1 MRRQDGRMFWS
12 SVGRRGNYGVD
23 TPIVP
28 VTQATLA
35 VVMIE
40 LGFRKITDR
49 NDNQGWWLIGAG
61 SILACIA
68 LIYIH
73 AARRGK
79 FLVWSDVLGALNLAG
94 DEKVLDLGCGRGAVT
109 TLAAA
114 RVPTGSVLGVDSF
127 RVRSRLTSN
136 RGGTEDQI
144 ARRNANL
151 EGVADRVKFA
161 QADVRHL
168 NLDGNQF
175 DLVVSGLGIS
185 TVPTAEGRRAALE
198 EAVRVTRPGGRLVL
212 ADIRH
217 IRDYAA
223 RLTELG
229 CEQVKRQPL
238 GWRVWYGGPW
248 LSTTLVSA
256 RKPVD

>member
-1 MRRQDGRMFWS
+1 VFWS

-23 TPIVP
+23 TPVVP
-28 VTQATLA
+28 VTQATLG
-35 VVMIE
+35 VVMLE
-40 LGFRKITDR
+40 LGIRKITDR
-49 NDNQGWWLIGAG
+49 NDNRGWWLIGAG
-61 SILACIA
+61 VILLCIA
-68 LIYIH
+68 LIYVH

-94 DEKVLDLGCGRGAVT
+94 NEKVLDLGCGRGAVT

-114 RVPTGSVLGVDSF
+114 RVPNGSVLGVDSF
-127 RVRSRLTSN
+127 RVRNRLTSS

-144 ARRNANL
+144 ARRNAAL
-151 EGVADRVKFA
+151 DGVADRVKFA
-161 QADVRHL
+161 QADLRQL

-185 TVPTAEGRRAALE
+185 AVPSAEGRRAALE

-217 IRDYAA
+217 IRDYVQ
-223 RLTELG
+223 RLSELG
-229 CEQVKRQPL
+229 CVQVKQQSL
-238 GWRVWYGGPW
+238 GWRLWYGGPW

-256 RKPVD
+256 CKPTD

>member
-1 MRRQDGRMFWS
+1 VFWT

-35 VVMIE
+35 VVMLE
-40 LGFRKITDR
+40 LGARKINND

-61 SILACIA
+61 SILLCIA
-68 LIYIH
+68 LVYVH

-79 FLVWSDVLGALNLAG
+79 FLVWSDVLGALQLRG
-94 DEKVLDLGCGRGAVT
+94 DEKILDIGCGRGAVT

-114 RVPTGSVLGVDSF
+114 RVPSGSVLGVDSF
-127 RVRSRLTSN
+127 RVRSRLTST

-144 ARRNANL
+144 ARRNASL
-151 EGVADRVKFA
+151 EGVAERVKFT
-161 QADVRHL
+161 QADVRAL
-168 NLDGNQF
+168 NLNGNSF
-175 DLVVSGLGIS
+175 DLVVSGMGLS
-185 TVPTAEGRRAALE
+185 AVPSADGRRAALE
-198 EAVRVTRPGGRLVL
+198 EAVRVTRPGGRLVF

-217 IRDYAA
+217 TDEYAQ

-229 CEQVKRQPL
+229 CEQVKKQPL

-248 LSTTLVSA
+248 LSSTLVSA
-256 RKPVD
+256 RKPMS